1 MSDPLFD
8 ADDAS
13 TPLTADQKQGLIPS
27 HITLR
32 RELNEMEQSGI
43 LEAEGWAFS
52 RKRDV
57 LDEKFLCR
65 LHKEMFKDVWKWAGE
80 YSKETGRNIGV
91 DGYKIQT
98 ELRQMLSDVSY
109 WIENKTYPPDEIA
122 IRFHHRLV
130 LIHPFPNGNGRH
142 ARLAAD
148 LLAVRLGRPRFTWGR
163 ESIGTVGSEIRKNYV
178 TSLRAADNHDI
189 APLLRFARS

>member
-1 MSDPLFD
+1 MFD
-8 ADDAS
+8 ADDTA
-13 TPLTADQKQGLIPS
+13 TALTTDEKKGLIPS

-32 RELNEMEQSGI
+32 HELNEMEQAGI

-52 RKRDV
+52 RKRAV
-57 LDEKFLCR
+57 LDKKFLCR
-65 LHKEMFKDVWKWAGE
+65 LHKEMFKNVWKWAGE

-98 ELRQMLSDVSY
+98 ELHQMLDDVSY
-109 WIENKTYPPDEIA
+109 WIENKTYPADEIA

-148 LLAVRLGRPRFTWGR
+148 LLAVHLGRPRFTWGR
-163 ESIGTVGSEIRKNYV
+163 ESIGTVGSDIRKHYV
-178 TSLRAADNHDI
+178 SALRQADNHDI
-189 APLLRFARS
+189 GPLLDFSRS